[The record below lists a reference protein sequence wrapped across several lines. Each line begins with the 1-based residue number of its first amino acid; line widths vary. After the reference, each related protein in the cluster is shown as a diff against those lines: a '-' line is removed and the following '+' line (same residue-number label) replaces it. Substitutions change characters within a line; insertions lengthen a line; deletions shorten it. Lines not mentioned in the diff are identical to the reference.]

1 MQASAHQQRIVTAGL
16 AVSLVALAL
25 WQGGV
30 LVTLALLALCGLGQW
45 EFTAMFRPGPEH
57 KNLRITGVALGALL
71 VLAAQAGG
79 STAALWTFA
88 ACFWCLALRFLMRF
102 SREHGPEHGPEHTPE
117 GSGTRAALFTDELI
131 LLCSLA
137 YLPLMLQFLLT
148 LSTREII
155 LVVLS
160 TTASDTAAYYA
171 GTLWGRKKIWP
182 QVSPKKSWA
191 GSIGGLT
198 GCILAVTAYGL
209 GLGNAPLPAWLLL
222 GALLNLAAQLGDFFE
237 SALKRSL
244 NVKDSGTLLP
254 GHGGL
259 LDRIDSLLFAL
270 PCYALLR
277 LIQPF
282 FQ

>member
-1 MQASAHQQRIVTAGL
+1 MQASPHQQRILTAGL
-16 AVSLVALAL
+16 VLGLVALAL
-25 WQGGV
+25 WLGGP
-30 LVTLALLALCGLGQW
+30 LVTLLLLVLCGLGQW

-57 KNLRITGVALGALL
+57 KNLRTLGVVLGAAL

-79 STAALWTFA
+79 PSAALWAFA
-88 ACFWCLALRFLMRF
+88 ACFWILALRFLLRY
-102 SREHGPEHGPEHTPE
+102 SREQSLE
-117 GSGTRAALFTDELI
+117 GSGARAAQFADELI

-137 YLPLMLQFLLT
+137 YLPLMLQFFLVLN
-148 LSTREII
+148 TREII

-160 TTASDTAAYYA
+160 TTVSDTAAFYA
-171 GTLWGRKKIWP
+171 GTWLGKRKIWP

-191 GSIGGLT
+191 GSIGGLA
-198 GCILAVTAYGL
+198 GCLLAVTAYGL
-209 GLGNAPLPAWLLL
+209 SFGQAPLLAWLLL

-244 NVKDSGTLLP
+244 EVKDSGALLP

-259 LDRIDSLLFAL
+259 LDRIDSLLLAL
-270 PCYALLR
+270 PCYVLLR

-282 FQ
+282 FPPFLQ

>member
-1 MQASAHQQRIVTAGL
+1 MQASPHQQRILTAGL
-16 AVSLVALAL
+16 AVALVTLAL
-25 WQGGV
+25 WLGGV
-30 LVTLALLALCGLGQW
+30 LVTLLLLALCGLGQW

-57 KNLRITGVALGALL
+57 KNLRITGVALGAAMI
-71 VLAAQAGG
+71 LAVQAGG
-79 STAALWTFA
+79 TAHGAAAALWSLA
-88 ACFWCLALRFLMRF
+88 ACFWVLALRFLFRF
-102 SREHGPEHGPEHTPE
+102 SREQKLAGAGA
-117 GSGTRAALFTDELI
+117 GAAQFADELI

-137 YLPLMLQFLLT
+137 YIPLMLQFLLT

-160 TTASDTAAYYA
+160 TTVSDTAAFYA
-171 GTLWGRKKIWP
+171 GTLWGKRKIWP

-191 GSIGGLT
+191 GSIGGLC

-209 GLGNAPLPAWLLL
+209 SLGQAPVAAWLLL

-244 NVKDSGTLLP
+244 EVKDSGTLLP

-259 LDRIDSLLFAL
+259 LDRIDSLLLAL
-270 PCYALLR
+270 PCYVLLR

-282 FQ
+282 FP